1 MLNYYIFVGNVTP
14 VPTTGEL
21 EELSSVEEPTVI
33 EDLSGSHACEPC
45 SSQQAARSTPLKSL
59 LKKPSLDVDSSSSD
73 SDSEDGKVSPKKVHF
88 SEIDQVKLMSQES
101 LASMAASELNDNP
114 LLPPVTLCTAV
125 MKTTAVPSVVKI
137 VNSRHGELEKALGDM
152 QQRTQNQPIVSDEK
166 QRALE

>member
-33 EDLSGSHACEPC
+33 EDLSSSHACEPC
-45 SSQQAARSTPLKSL
+45 SSQQARSTPLKSL

-152 QQRTQNQPIVSDEK
+152 QQRAQNQPTVSDEK

>member
-1 MLNYYIFVGNVTP
+1 MTP

-33 EDLSGSHACEPC
+33 EDTSRRDAIIPSP
-45 SSQQAARSTPLKSL
+45 QQARSTPLKSL

-73 SDSEDGKVSPKKVHF
+73 TDSEDGKVSPKKVHF

-114 LLPPVTLCTAV
+114 LPVTLCTAV
-125 MKTTAVPSVVKI
+125 MKTTALPSVVKI

-152 QQRTQNQPIVSDEK
+152 QLRAQNQPTVSEEK
-166 QRALE
+166 PRALE

>member
-1 MLNYYIFVGNVTP
+1 VTP

-33 EDLSGSHACEPC
+33 EDLSDSHACEPC
-45 SSQQAARSTPLKSL
+45 SSQPARSTPLKSL

-137 VNSRHGELEKALGDM
+137 VNNRHGELEKALGDM
-152 QQRTQNQPIVSDEK
+152 QQRAQNQPTVSDEK
-166 QRALE
+166 QRVLE